1 MTGWLLSFVPT
12 WVWIV
17 AGAAAVFAVRAYLG
31 EKVAIA
37 AAVVLALFAAYQTGV
52 RGERKRGEAASLRQT
67 IAVMQRNAEVSLDI
81 QTRMAQ
87 RLAALRIEEQ
97 EQDVR
102 VDALIAD
109 IERRPAGACILD
121 DARRLRLQSIRIG
134 RPSVDKRR

>member
-1 MTGWLLSFVPT
+1 MIPVQIASFLLGRGGAILAGVL
-12 WVWIV
+12 V
-17 AGAAAVFAVRAYLG
+17 AGA
-31 EKVAIA
+31 
-37 AAVVLALFAAYQTGV
+37 VLAGTYQTGV
-52 RGERKRGEAASLRQT
+52 NAERKRGEAVALRQT
-67 IAVMQRNAEVSLDI
+67 IATMKRQAEVSLDI

-87 RLAALRIEEQ
+87 RLAALRVAEQ

-109 IERRPAGACILD
+109 IERRSAGACILN